1 MRVTTRRA
9 TSNAWPAAA
18 LAAIRAVPVSTLR
31 PLAWALVA
39 LVAMVAPVGAF
50 ESAQPG
56 APTAAPAS
64 RQADKVAVI
73 TIKEPIT
80 SVTEYSIRRRLA
92 EAESRGAQAVVF
104 DIDTPGGDLYATLAI
119 CNAIKGGPIP
129 TTVAW
134 INPDAYSAGVF
145 IALACREIVTAPYA
159 TLGDAA
165 PIAIM
170 PGIGLQSLPETE
182 RQKILAPVLVE
193 LVNSARRNA
202 YDEKFVQGFL
212 SLGAELW
219 LVEDTRTGE
228 RYFIDEKE
236 WRTLFDND
244 PPRNSP
250 RFSAGATRGAG
261 ASTPDTQVPTDV
273 LRPRARPTPGSP
285 GAPGADASEFQP
297 AIPGLTGETL
307 SAVSQNLDQ
316 PSLRPQFTTADRGR
330 FRLIEYTSDGTT
342 LLTLKQDDLLRYGF
356 SSGVIRTDE
365 ELKAF
370 FGAKELVRLDKS
382 LVEHLVSFLRN
393 NWVRGALIA
402 IFLLCM
408 FLELIAPGVTAP
420 GLIAGACLLAL
431 LAPPLLLGAAGWWT
445 IAAVGAGVVL
455 LLVELFV
462 LPGMIIFGAAG
473 VLLLLAGLVG
483 SFVNTND
490 PRMGDQIVHGLAIT
504 LLATFVAAIGM
515 YFVGRVYGSVPVLN
529 RLVLSATQERPEE
542 GDLLATD
549 HAPEPGLV
557 RVGEEGV
564 ATTPL
569 RPAGSAQFG
578 DAIIDVVSETGFS
591 DSGTRVRVLSVT
603 RYRVG
608 VEALETGDRP
618 VSGERVEPDDAI
630 EPADHHVEPVEG
642 PETQA

>member
-1 MRVTTRRA
+1 MRATHRRA
-9 TSNAWPAAA
+9 TSHPTLTAA
-18 LAAIRAVPVSTLR
+18 LAAIRAVPASTLR
-31 PLAWALVA
+31 TLAWATLA

-50 ESAQPG
+50 ETAQPG
-56 APTAAPAS
+56 APSAAPAS
-64 RQADKVAVI
+64 RQADKIAVI
-73 TIKEPIT
+73 TIHEPIT
-80 SVTEYSIRRRLA
+80 SVTEYSVRRRLA
-92 EAESRGAQAVVF
+92 EAEARGAQAVVF
-104 DIDTPGGDLYATLAI
+104 DINTPGGDLFATLAI

-182 RQKILAPVLVE
+182 RQKILAPVLAE

-228 RYFIDEKE
+228 RYFIDEPE
-236 WRTLFDND
+236 WRTVFDSD
-244 PPRNSP
+244 PPRISP

-261 ASTPDTQVPTDV
+261 ASTPDTQPLVDLP
-273 LRPRARPTPGSP
+273 RPRARP
-285 GAPGADASEFQP
+285 APGEPRGDDSEFRP
-297 AIPGLTGETL
+297 AIPGLSGETL

-316 PSLRPQFTTADRGR
+316 PSLRPQFTSADRGR

-356 SSGVIRTDE
+356 SSGVIRNDE

-382 LVEHLVSFLRN
+382 VVEHIVSFLRN
-393 NWVRGALIA
+393 NWVRGGLIA

-408 FLELIAPGVTAP
+408 FLELVAPGVTAP
-420 GLIAGACLLAL
+420 GLIAGVCLLAL

-462 LPGMIIFGAAG
+462 LPGMIIFGAVG

-529 RLVLSATQERPEE
+529 RLVLTGTQERPEE
-542 GDLLATD
+542 GDLLASD
-549 HAPEPGLV
+549 HAPEQGLV
-557 RVGEEGV
+557 SVGDEGV

-578 DAIIDVVSETGFS
+578 DTIVDVVSETGFA

-608 VEALETGDRP
+608 VEALETGGQP
-618 VSGERVEPDDAI
+618 APGERDKPVDANEPPDHHI
-630 EPADHHVEPVEG
+630 EPVDG
-642 PETQA
+642 PETHA